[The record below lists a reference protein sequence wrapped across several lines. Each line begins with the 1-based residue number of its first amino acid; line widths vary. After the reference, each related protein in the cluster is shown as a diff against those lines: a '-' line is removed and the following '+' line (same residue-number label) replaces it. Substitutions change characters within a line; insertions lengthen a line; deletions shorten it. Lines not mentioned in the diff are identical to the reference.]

1 MTNKSYKAAGH
12 VAWRRVDDEVVVLD
26 LDSSAYYSL
35 NDTGSRMWELLA
47 AGHPLDKVVSLVAD
61 EYGHASADVSRD
73 ADALLK
79 ELLREKLVVP
89 AS

>member
-47 AGHPLDKVVSLVAD
+47 AGHPLDNVVSLVSD
-61 EYGHASADVSRD
+61 EYGHAVADVSRD

-79 ELLREKLVVP
+79 DLLREKLLAP
-89 AS
+89 AP